1 MRRPTGTVWPSAW
14 LQRETEIGLLHP
26 FGGQARADVGRV
38 DPSISPSFGIRPQ
51 SVHTISHPPTACPHH
66 GGVAPVDPPLGCRPM
81 GQTPIYDQ
89 LRGERINADVPA
101 TGADP
106 QLVGRPGEQ
115 AVLAVAP
122 VPAAVFGPGP
132 ATDLDANQHHLVP
145 TYPVGQPAGDG
156 QRAVAVWGPRAGRSL
171 VAPVRQAPA
180 HAASSS
186 PALPGSSRHS
196 AARGKVADGHGAHR
210 RHGGGPRPD
219 QRSEPRPATPAD
231 APFRWFDVDHDG
243 GDSSSE

>member
-1 MRRPTGTVWPSAW
+1 
-14 LQRETEIGLLHP
+14 
-26 FGGQARADVGRV
+26 
-38 DPSISPSFGIRPQ
+38 
-51 SVHTISHPPTACPHH
+51 
-66 GGVAPVDPPLGCRPM
+66 M
-81 GQTPIYDQ
+81 GHTPIYDQ

-101 TGADP
+101 TGVDS
-106 QLVGRPGEQ
+106 QLVGHPGEHPLR
-115 AVLAVAP
+115 VVAP
-122 VPAAVFGPGP
+122 VPAVVFGPGP
-132 ATDLDANQHHLVP
+132 ATDLDANQHHLMP
-145 TYPVGQPAGDG
+145 TYPAGQPAGDG

-196 AARGKVADGHGAHR
+196 TARGAAAGEHGAHR

-231 APFRWFDVDHDG
+231 AQFPWFEVDHDAG
-243 GDSSSE
+243 HSSST